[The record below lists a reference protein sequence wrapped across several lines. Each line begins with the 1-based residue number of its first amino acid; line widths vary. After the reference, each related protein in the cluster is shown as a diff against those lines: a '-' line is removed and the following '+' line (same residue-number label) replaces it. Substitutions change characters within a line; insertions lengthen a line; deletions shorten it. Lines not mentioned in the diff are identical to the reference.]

1 MAITINRTLK
11 EDASRATIEV
21 VCNGNDTTTQT
32 IINISTMSHAGSG
45 TNQLIKVVG
54 LEAIVADADNSG
66 GNVIL
71 TWDDGSSAVDFV
83 TLPVG
88 HTRTNMHFMPSGVNA
103 PADVTLA
110 ASGVNISYTLRLV
123 VEKIHGFPLSIINR
137 QS

>member
-21 VCNGNDTTTQT
+21 VCNGDDTTTQT
-32 IINISTMSHAGSG
+32 IIDISEMSNAGSG
-45 TNQLIKVVG
+45 TNQLVKIVG
-54 LEAIVADADNSG
+54 LEAIVADSGNTG

-71 TWDDGSSAVDFV
+71 TWDDGSSTTDFV

-88 HTRTNMHFMPSGVNA
+88 HTRTSMHFMPSGVGA
-103 PADVTLA
+103 LADVTLTASA
-110 ASGVNISYTLRLV
+110 ANISYTLRLS